1 MRNAKKRAA
10 GVILAAGMLMSTA
23 IPLLPQMMTSIVA
36 NAGENDFNWN
46 TYAKKDAS
54 WWSCSEATALADEM
68 IKYQL
73 SDGGWRKDMK
83 NTSVTGSWGKSTID
97 NNATWGQIRFL
108 ASVYNATKTEKYKT
122 SCLKAL
128 DLLFNGQYD
137 NGGWPQ
143 VFNDAGTY
151 HAHITCND
159 TAMVAVLRVLLE
171 VSQKSGSFA
180 WIDSNY
186 QKKADNAVNK
196 GIECILNTQITVNG
210 TLTAWCQQH
219 DEKTL
224 APAGAR
230 AYELPS
236 LCTSE
241 SVGIVDFLRSLPEEK
256 KSAAVVR
263 SINAAVRWFD
273 AVKIE
278 NIKFDWNADK
288 IDKVVTTHKPNR

>member
-128 DLLFNGQYD
+128 DLLFNGQ
-137 NGGWPQ
+137 
-143 VFNDAGTY
+143 
-151 HAHITCND
+151 
-159 TAMVAVLRVLLE
+159 
-171 VSQKSGSFA
+171 
-180 WIDSNY
+180 
-186 QKKADNAVNK
+186 
-196 GIECILNTQITVNG
+196 
-210 TLTAWCQQH
+210 
-219 DEKTL
+219 
-224 APAGAR
+224 
-230 AYELPS
+230 
-236 LCTSE
+236 
-241 SVGIVDFLRSLPEEK
+241 
-256 KSAAVVR
+256 
-263 SINAAVRWFD
+263 
-273 AVKIE
+273 
-278 NIKFDWNADK
+278 
-288 IDKVVTTHKPNR
+288 